1 MIEIQYRTVQHHAWA
16 TANEVFTMLNPDQR
30 TKFAQADDDYMEF
43 FRLISEM
50 FARVFDNAN
59 SLYPHLK
66 NKELIDNLSEIEDK
80 TRLENKLRHLNEAR
94 DIIRKTTVVLRFT
107 SDKMLFVHEPS
118 RTQDIMKYYF
128 KIEADFPGDDV
139 VLVNAPDTGGIRSA
153 YRNYFSDTTEFFSYL
168 DTARKCLSA

>member
-1 MIEIQYRTVQHHAWA
+1 M
-16 TANEVFTMLNPDQR
+16 

-50 FARVFDNAN
+50 FVRVFDNAN
-59 SLYPHLK
+59 YIYPNLN

-139 VLVNAPDTGGIRSA
+139 VLVNAPIREA
-153 YRNYFSDTTEFFSYL
+153 FGRLIETTFPTRRNFLAILIPRESVFRREDI
-168 DTARKCLSA
+168 